1 MRAQS
6 SAPIATPGA
15 AAETTAP
22 PLHSPTV
29 REIMGA
35 ARGTVAAPNE
45 QSLSIVRE
53 RRQVAARAKADADKL
68 RYSSALRSHAASAK
82 ASTKSALKA
91 SAKVNSE
98 TLDLLV
104 HVAADLN
111 ENRKELRSL
120 IQLAS
125 TERKVARKERLT
137 YATHA
142 GDVASH
148 ADALATAASASSAR
162 RGAQI
167 AEITAAEKMA
177 KAER

>member
-35 ARGTVAAPNE
+35 ARGTVAAPDE

-53 RRQVAARAKADADKL
+53 RRVAARAKADAEKL
-68 RYSSALRSHAASAK
+68 RYSSALRSHASAK

>member
-53 RRQVAARAKADADKL
+53 RRRAKADADKL
-68 RYSSALRSHAASAK
+68 RYSSALRSHASAK

>member
-35 ARGTVAAPNE
+35 ARGTVAAPDE

-53 RRQVAARAKADADKL
+53 RRRVAARAKADADKL
-68 RYSSALRSHAASAK
+68 RYSSALRSHASAK

>member
-53 RRQVAARAKADADKL
+53 RRRAKADADKL

>member
-35 ARGTVAAPNE
+35 ARGTVAAPDE

-53 RRQVAARAKADADKL
+53 RRRVAADADKL
-68 RYSSALRSHAASAK
+68 RYSSALRSHASAK

>member
-1 MRAQS
+1 MQAQS

-35 ARGTVAAPNE
+35 ARGTVAAPDE

-53 RRQVAARAKADADKL
+53 RRVAARAKADAEKL
-68 RYSSALRSHAASAK
+68 RYSSALRSHASAK